1 MRQGTT
7 AGMRP
12 LATPKEA
19 AEFLR
24 TTPGALA
31 QDRYRGRGPRYVK
44 RGSRVLYA
52 WAALEAYVLENTMQR
67 TDGRPGAA

>member
-1 MRQGTT
+1 MPTGLR
-7 AGMRP
+7 A

-44 RGSRVLYA
+44 RGSRVLYS
-52 WAALEAYVLENTMQR
+52 WEELHRFVSDNTMQS